1 MNKFA
6 AIFSAFL
13 FALIIS
19 GCEPPYI
26 VDEIL
31 LQEDRV
37 SLVQNGVV
45 VFEYDGNTCQL
56 SYNAKRNEYRAM
68 DDDMANYFIFR
79 SNASLSDVGQEV
91 TAELEYTTPS
101 DVKLEQGLIFRV
113 ERMDQSTGL
122 VWLWCNSNKIGVV
135 VRKI

>member
-1 MNKFA
+1 M
-6 AIFSAFL
+6 
-13 FALIIS
+13 IIA

-37 SLVQNGVV
+37 SLVQNGAI

-68 DDDMANYFIFR
+68 DDDMADYFIFR

-101 DVKLEQGLIFRV
+101 DVKIEQGLIFRV

-122 VWLWCNSNKIGVV
+122 VWLWCNSNNIGVV